1 MKSTRGPGSLSPP
14 LPYPLPA
21 LLSGGGRVR
30 RCCGARARC
39 GSGRA
44 ALQGAAVRRGGRA
57 WQWCACRDWA
67 QRRGRSPSLQA
78 GARHGGGQARP
89 TWLREQRPDAVAGP
103 HPPALPLQAGPGTAA
118 AKRSRRGFGAAA
130 ARTAVDPPEQRPP
143 TAPLAPAPSRGH
155 ATSSLPRARPSL
167 PRAPPYRAHEGPRRR
182 RRLRRRREIRPHVSL
197 PSVPGA
203 EVRAHPRSVPSA
215 APSRPP
221 RPGRRAVDP
230 GNADPS
236 RDLSTDV
243 QEALDAAPL
252 DPVRCAIRT
261 ARDTARRPDQGS
273 TPPSPP
279 AHRIST
285 SPGGCWAARLPPLR
299 RTAPGLLPAAA
310 RPSPVLFGE
319 SASLLPDPPSSCPQP
334 SRADSP
340 LASQSAPIGS

>member
-57 WQWCACRDWA
+57 WQWCAGRDWV

-78 GARHGGGQARP
+78 GARHDGGQARP
-89 TWLREQRPDAVAGP
+89 AWLREQRLDAVAGP

-167 PRAPPYRAHEGPRRR
+167 PRAPPYRAHGGPRRR

-203 EVRAHPRSVPSA
+203 VVRAHPRSVPGA
-215 APSRPP
+215 APSTPATP
-221 RPGRRAVDP
+221 IRPGTSRR
-230 GNADPS
+230 
-236 RDLSTDV
+236 T
-243 QEALDAAPL
+243 
-252 DPVRCAIRT
+252 C
-261 ARDTARRPDQGS
+261 RRRWTRRRS
-273 TPPSPP
+273 TPPAAPSARRATPP
-279 AHRIST
+279 AGRT
-285 SPGGCWAARLPPLR
+285 RAARLPPFR
-299 RTAPGLLPAAA
+299 RTASRLLPAAA
-310 RPSPVLFGE
+310 GQHAPLPSGAPHRDFSLRLLVRRPFSLVSLPRFSLILLPPVLSQAG
-319 SASLLPDPPSSCPQP
+319 STLLWPRNRRQLARDEF
-334 SRADSP
+334 AP
-340 LASQSAPIGS
+340 LSTN